1 MDKKTISLGLLVLSL
16 LAAALAGLDFISRT
30 NEWAP
35 LGLGADSW
43 LGVSITLGVYAVYS
57 KLS

>member
-16 LAAALAGLDFISRT
+16 LAAALAAVDYLSADT
-30 NEWAP
+30 AP
-35 LGLGADSW
+35 LKLGADSW
-43 LGVSITLGVYAVYS
+43 MLISIALGVYAVYS